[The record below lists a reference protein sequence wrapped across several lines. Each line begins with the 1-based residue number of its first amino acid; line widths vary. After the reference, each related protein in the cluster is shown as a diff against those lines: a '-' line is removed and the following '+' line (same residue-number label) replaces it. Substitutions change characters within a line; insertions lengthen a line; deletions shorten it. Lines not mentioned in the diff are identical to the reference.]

1 MPVKRYKG
9 AKAKCDKLFSEIV
22 RSLGECEAAGY
33 APGPCSSQLQCMHII
48 SRRFSATR
56 TDLRNAFS
64 GCAAHH
70 RFYTDHPREFSRFIT
85 ETWAQEYYE
94 HVFRKAQGLGKVDWD
109 VELERLKELKKL
121 ITSGELTLD
130 RAREREA

>member
-1 MPVKRYKG
+1 MTVKRFKG
-9 AKAKCDKLFSEIV
+9 AKAKCDKLFSEII

-33 APGPCSSQLQCMHII
+33 APGACSQQLQCMHII
-48 SRRFSATR
+48 SRRFSNTR

-85 ETWAQEYYE
+85 DTWAQEYYDQ
-94 HVFRKAQGLGKVDWD
+94 VYAKSQAFRKVNWD
-109 VELERLKELKKL
+109 DELERLREIKKQ
-121 ITSGELTLD
+121 LD
-130 RAREREA
+130 NGVSLDMLRGDEE